1 MDKLK
6 RSSAPAT
13 ILALLLFCAPL
24 VFAFGVPY
32 YPTGFYGWF
41 EPEEEYVQLIWDDN
55 DPEDEVDY
63 YCVQRADD
71 LDGGASITPH
81 EESDDH
87 RLVTS
92 RSPLSSCA
100 TDGPSNITWAPAR
113 ALPRTWKGRCWPDSR
128 HEVSSDTAILLP
140 PK

>member
-63 YCVQRADD
+63 YCVQRADG
-71 LDGGASITPH
+71 LDGEFYTIDSQIADKSGDPYVYYEDWTVDPEEEDYYQYRAKAHNSSGWSGWSEH
-81 EESDDH
+81 EIVAVYPE
-87 RLVTS
+87 
-92 RSPLSSCA
+92 
-100 TDGPSNITWAPAR
+100 
-113 ALPRTWKGRCWPDSR
+113 K
-128 HEVSSDTAILLP
+128 
-140 PK
+140 K